1 MYEVL
6 EKALDNAMHI
16 GEIRKETLNLRL
28 MLSYLLLS
36 IGNFKDENHNPILK
50 I

>member
-16 GEIRKETLNLRL
+16 GEIPKGNAKFAAHAFV
-28 MLSYLLLS
+28 SLLLLE
-36 IGNFKDENHNPILK
+36 F
-50 I
+50 

>member
-16 GEIRKETLNLRL
+16 GEIPK
-28 MLSYLLLS
+28 
-36 IGNFKDENHNPILK
+36 GNAKFHGSCFRIFIIYWEF
-50 I
+50 

>member
-16 GEIRKETLNLRL
+16 GEIRKETLNFAAHARIFII
-28 MLSYLLLS
+28 YWE
-36 IGNFKDENHNPILK
+36 F
-50 I
+50 